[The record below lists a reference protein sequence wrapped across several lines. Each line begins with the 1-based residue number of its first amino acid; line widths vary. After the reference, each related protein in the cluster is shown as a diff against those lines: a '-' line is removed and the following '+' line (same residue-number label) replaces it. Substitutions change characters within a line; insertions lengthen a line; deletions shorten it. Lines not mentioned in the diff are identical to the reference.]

1 MFLTPASRVN
11 KRLDFDAVTQF
22 TTFAVSIEC
31 FLCAIGR
38 YAAGMNKTGN
48 FIGSR
53 LLFAFWICLLA
64 PAVMAADPEFRK
76 PVIDLGMVVR
86 DADVMA
92 KFLTNAIGFK
102 EVRGFAVTSEL
113 GKKIGLTDGYATQA
127 RIFVL
132 DEIEQATRIKVL
144 SFPEANAKPADQKF
158 IHSTLGFRYL
168 TLYVS
173 DMNRTLDRLK
183 KANVALLGETPV
195 DLGGGNWLVACKD
208 PDGNFIELIGP
219 KK

>member
-1 MFLTPASRVN
+1 
-11 KRLDFDAVTQF
+11 
-22 TTFAVSIEC
+22 
-31 FLCAIGR
+31 
-38 YAAGMNKTGN
+38 MNISLHNSLKLILG
-48 FIGSR
+48 FS
-53 LLFAFWICLLA
+53 ICLLFG
-64 PAVMAADPEFRK
+64 PALKAADSEFRK
-76 PVIDLGMVVR
+76 PIIDLGMVVKNA
-86 DADVMA
+86 DATA

-102 EVRGFAVTSEL
+102 EVRGFPVSSEL
-113 GKKIGLTDGYATQA
+113 GRKIGLIDGLATEV
-127 RIFVL
+127 RVFVL
-132 DEIEQATRIKVL
+132 DEIDQATRIKVL
-144 SFPEANAKPADQKF
+144 SFPEAGAKQADQKF

-208 PDGNFIELIGP
+208 PDGNFVELIGP